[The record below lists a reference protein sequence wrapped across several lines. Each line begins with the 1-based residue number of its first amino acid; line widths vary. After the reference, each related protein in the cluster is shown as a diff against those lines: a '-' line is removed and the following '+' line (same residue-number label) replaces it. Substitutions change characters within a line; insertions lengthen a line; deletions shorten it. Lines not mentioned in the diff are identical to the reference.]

1 MPHQTS
7 PISASSMKSPNN
19 LKAKRP
25 IANFHPSIWKDH
37 FLSLSSEATKID
49 VEVEEQAKQLK
60 GEVKKMLIISN
71 RNPFKIL
78 NLVDSIQRLNVSY
91 HFENEIDQILEQIY
105 ANYREFTNIDG
116 NDDLYTISLLFRL
129 LRQQG
134 YKIPCDIFTKFVES
148 NGKFKESLAENA
160 RAILSLYEAAHM
172 RVHGEDVLEE
182 ALDFSVK
189 HLKNIISNSSP
200 IFVAEVTSALKYPLR
215 KAIPRMKARE
225 YIPIYEEDPSHSK
238 TLLTF
243 SKLDFNILQKL
254 HQKELIEVIRWWKD
268 LKVETN
274 FSFARD
280 RIVECYLWT
289 LGVYFEPQFS
299 VGRKLLTKVTAIS
312 SILDDIYDAYG
323 TFEELQVL
331 TPAIQRWDRSM
342 VNVLPEYMKP
352 FYIAMLD
359 LYKEISK
366 EIDKDESSLHVHI
379 AKEEIKKLAE
389 SYFEEAKW
397 LSKNYKPNFKEHME
411 LALYTTGY
419 SLLISISL
427 LVMGNMVTNDV
438 LQWVSRRP
446 KIIEGS
452 TIICRLMDDIV
463 SHKFEQE
470 REHVA
475 SAVECYIE
483 QYGCS
488 EEEACVEL
496 HKQVVDAWKDV
507 NEACL
512 HPIAVPM
519 PILMRTVNFSRVM
532 NVIYSDEDGYTN
544 SNGKTKFII
553 ESLLVNSVP
562 C

>member
-7 PISASSMKSPNN
+7 LVSASSMKSPDN

-25 IANFHPSIWKDH
+25 IANFHPSIWKDQ
-37 FLSLSSEATKID
+37 FLSLSSEAMKID
-49 VEVEEQAKQLK
+49 VEVEEQAKQFK
-60 GEVKKMLIISN
+60 GEVKKMLISSN
-71 RNPFKIL
+71 RNHFKIL

-105 ANYREFTNIDG
+105 ANYREFTNIDS

-134 YKIPCDIFTKFVES
+134 YKISCDIFTKFVES
-148 NGKFKESLAENA
+148 NGKFKESLAEDA
-160 RAILSLYEAAHM
+160 RGILSLYEAAHM

-225 YIPIYEEDPSHSK
+225 YIPIYQEDPSHSK

-243 SKLDFNILQKL
+243 SKLDFNVLQKL

-299 VGRKLLTKVTAIS
+299 VGRKMLTKVTAIS

-331 TPAIQRWDRSM
+331 TLAIQRWDRSM

-352 FYIAMLD
+352 FYTAMLD

-427 LVMGNMVTNDV
+427 LGMDNMVTNDV

-446 KIIEGS
+446 KIIKGS

-512 HPIAVPM
+512 HPITVPM
-519 PILMRTVNFSRVM
+519 PILMRASVDQWCNE
-532 NVIYSDEDGYTN
+532 DEADPVKGHGSFADTN
-544 SNGKTKFII
+544 I
-553 ESLLVNSVP
+553 
-562 C
+562 